1 MGGLAD
7 QDLSEEQM
15 LSHWNNL
22 QPAQEK
28 KDKDTDMKKSS
39 SQMDVD
45 VDDKASACNSV
56 AENQSTRGGID
67 GVSVAATPG
76 TTVVGSTADSIAPSD
91 LASDTGMMDVD
102 EAEGKEATPKLEEKK
117 VAEASSAAADEKKDV
132 DMEGDKKEKET
143 PGEEEKKEE
152 PEPTEEILNNPC
164 RVLSSQL
171 QFICFPSE
179 IEGVAARYVPLLGE
193 KRKTGFL
200 VLRDQKP
207 EEPEDLFLE
216 GEKREDDEDEKEPDP
231 PEPFEWTDTQ

>member
-22 QPAQEK
+22 QPTQEK
-28 KDKDTDMKKSS
+28 KDKDTDMKKSA

-67 GVSVAATPG
+67 GVSV
-76 TTVVGSTADSIAPSD
+76 ADSIAPSD

-117 VAEASSAAADEKKDV
+117 VVEASSAAAAEKKDEKKD
-132 DMEGDKKEKET
+132 
-143 PGEEEKKEE
+143 
-152 PEPTEEILNNPC
+152 
-164 RVLSSQL
+164 
-171 QFICFPSE
+171 
-179 IEGVAARYVPLLGE
+179 
-193 KRKTGFL
+193 
-200 VLRDQKP
+200 
-207 EEPEDLFLE
+207 
-216 GEKREDDEDEKEPDP
+216 
-231 PEPFEWTDTQ
+231 